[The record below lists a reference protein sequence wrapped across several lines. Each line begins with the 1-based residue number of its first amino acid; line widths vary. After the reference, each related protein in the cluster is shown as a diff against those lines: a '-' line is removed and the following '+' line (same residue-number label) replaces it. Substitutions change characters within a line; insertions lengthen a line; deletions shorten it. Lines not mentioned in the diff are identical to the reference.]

1 MTASTTQDRPVSSAG
16 PRFPFTAIVGQT
28 AMKRALILNAINTRI
43 GGVLIR
49 GKKGT
54 AKSTAV
60 RSLAALLPEVQVVQG
75 CPYSC
80 LPEIR
85 QGLCQW
91 CHPHPEPTPEEA
103 GTLREDAP
111 SVTRQV
117 RIVDLPVGATED
129 RLVGSLDIE
138 QAIRSGSRSFE
149 PGLIATTHRGILYV
163 DEVNLLNDHLVDVLL
178 DAAAMGRNYVEREGI
193 SVSHAAEFILV
204 GTMNPEE
211 GDLRPQLLDR
221 FGLAV
226 EVDSAFTPEERREVV
241 KRRIAYESDP
251 YGFMDRWHDF
261 EEAERERILR
271 SRQLLDQVNVSDD
284 ILELITDICA
294 EYQVDGLR
302 ADIVMYKTAST
313 IAAYEGRD
321 HVVPEDVREAAEMAL
336 LHRQRRQPFQQPNLV
351 TEQLDS
357 MIDEFQNRPQDRESR
372 HQDQAQSE
380 EQDDADPDSP
390 DQSAPNV
397 PDSGGEAGPEEQP
410 PDPRGDS
417 GPEDQYFEVGSP
429 FSVRSLQVNP
439 PDHRARPSSGRRA
452 RTVSGTPSGRYI
464 GAAVPQEKASDLAL
478 DATLRAAAPHQ
489 SQRRAHPHPNLFP
502 GDERTSD
509 TPELLVEPWDL
520 REKVRETKTGSLILF
535 VVDASGS
542 MGAQRRMVAVKG
554 AILSLLL
561 DAYQR
566 RDRVGLIAF
575 RGTGAQ
581 VLLPPT
587 SSVDLAHAM
596 LQEMPTGGRT
606 PLSRGLLLAMEVIEA
621 EKQKDRNV
629 LPLLVVLTDGRAN
642 VAMGSSAAEPPGGN
656 SLLDSATAVE
666 EAALQRPMGNS
677 GADLPLKEARAM
689 AAAIREQKI
698 SAVVIDTETDF
709 LRLGLANSI
718 ADEMGAPCLKLEE
731 LHADGL
737 ADAVRLQVATSGTS
751 PLTPDEI
758 QGLLEQIKLS

>member
-1 MTASTTQDRPVSSAG
+1 MTTGLTQQRSE

-28 AMKRALILNAINTRI
+28 TMKRALILNAVNTRI

-60 RSLAALLPEVQVVQG
+60 RSLAALLPDVAVVRG

-80 LPEIR
+80 HPENR

-91 CHPHPEPTPEEA
+91 CDPHPNPPPEGEGILREEA
-103 GTLREDAP
+103 PA
-111 SVTRQV
+111 VTRQV

-129 RLVGSLDIE
+129 RLVGTLDIE
-138 QAIRSGSRSFE
+138 TAIRSGSRSFE
-149 PGLIATTHRGILYV
+149 PGLIAATHRGILYV

-226 EVDSAFTPEERREVV
+226 EVESAFTAEERQEVV

-251 YGFMDRWHDF
+251 FGFMEAWQ
-261 EEAERERILR
+261 ESEAAERKRILR
-271 SRQLLDQVNVSDD
+271 SQELLGSVSVSDD
-284 ILELITDICA
+284 ILELITGICH

-321 HVVPEDVREAAEMAL
+321 HVIADDVREAAEMAL
-336 LHRQRRQPFQQPNLV
+336 LHRQRRQPFQQPHLV

-357 MIDEFQNRPQDRESR
+357 MIDEFQNRPHDREPSN
-372 HQDQAQSE
+372 QDGSQSE
-380 EQDDADPDSP
+380 EQDDGDPDP
-390 DQSAPNV
+390 P
-397 PDSGGEAGPEEQP
+397 EPEEQP
-410 PDPRGDS
+410 PEPEGDS
-417 GPEDQYFEVGSP
+417 GPQDQYFEVGAP
-429 FSVRSLQVNP
+429 FSVRSLQVQP
-439 PDHRARPSSGRRA
+439 PDHRARPTGGRRA
-452 RTVSGTPSGRYI
+452 RTVSGTPSGRYV
-464 GAAVPQEKASDLAL
+464 GAAAPQEKATDLAL

-489 SQRRAHPHPNLFP
+489 LQRRSHPHPNP
-502 GDERTSD
+502 PPEGEGTND
-509 TPELLVEPWDL
+509 TPAFFIEPHDV

-587 SSVDLAHAM
+587 SSVDLAHA
-596 LQEMPTGGRT
+596 LLSEMPTGGRT
-606 PLSRGLLLAMEVIEA
+606 PLSRGLLLAMELIES

-629 LPLLVVLTDGRAN
+629 LPLLVVLSDGRAN
-642 VAMGSSAAEPPGGN
+642 VSMAAGSQHPESPSARPEP
-656 SLLDSATAVE
+656 VE
-666 EAALQRPMGNS
+666 GRTT
-677 GADLPLKEARAM
+677 LPIAEARAM
-689 AAAIREQKI
+689 AAAIREQHI
-698 SAVVIDTETDF
+698 PAVVIDTETDF
-709 LRLGLANSI
+709 LRLGLAQPI
-718 ADEMGAPCLKLEE
+718 AEAMGASCIKLEE
-731 LHADGL
+731 LHSDSL
-737 ADAVRLQVATSGTS
+737 ADTVRMQLPASSGQ
-751 PLTPDEI
+751 PLTPEEV
-758 QGLLEQIKLS
+758 QQLLQQINLP